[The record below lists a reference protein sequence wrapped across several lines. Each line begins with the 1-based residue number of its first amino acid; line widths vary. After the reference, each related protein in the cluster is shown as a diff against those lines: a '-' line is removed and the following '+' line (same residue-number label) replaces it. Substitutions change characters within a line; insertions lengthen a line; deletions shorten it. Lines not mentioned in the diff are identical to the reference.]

1 MFLSYRHLFLYSI
14 VQYSIKLLL
23 QEICHFAQSPAVTR
37 NPAWQY
43 WERKIKNFTRF
54 FSKNRGV
61 QGQRP
66 GRAAHG
72 AKLPLAAA
80 NETPARRSGRNPLS
94 VQSAI
99 RRWRNPWPQA
109 MALAAPTGWT
119 AGVICQPAN
128 TNIPPIKNVG
138 RHLCA
143 ATGRQSPFSTGRL
156 VPLCRAGAC
165 PRRRQGVPIAPQCGK
180 NDTGYRKRSS
190 STTP

>member
-1 MFLSYRHLFLYSI
+1 MAVLGTQNKKFYSI
-14 VQYSIKLLL
+14 
-23 QEICHFAQSPAVTR
+23 
-37 NPAWQY
+37 
-43 WERKIKNFTRF
+43 F
-54 FSKNRGV
+54 FKKSRG
-61 QGQRP
+61 P
-66 GRAAHG
+66 GAA
-72 AKLPLAAA
+72 PRSRR
-80 NETPARRSGRNPLS
+80 ARRETSAGRSQRNTCPPQRAKS
-94 VQSAI
+94 PVIPSAI

-109 MALAAPTGWT
+109 MALAAAPTGWT

-180 NDTGYRKRSS
+180 NDTGYRKRPS